1 MLKKAYEVS
10 AVKNICC
17 NKAINSS
24 NFRDLG
30 IKCNFVAQFSIE
42 QTNFMDKTAPKVA
55 SSDSKSDLNDKK
67 LFIETYGCQMNVADS
82 EVVASIMEMDGFEI
96 TDNINDANAIFVNTC
111 SVRDNAEQKVIQRLK
126 FFQSMKR
133 KKKGLVVG
141 VIGCMAERVKEELIT
156 EHGVN
161 IVVGPDAY
169 LDIPNLINSVEAGEK
184 AINVELSKTET
195 YKDVMPTRIG
205 ASISGFVSIMRGCD
219 KFCTYCIVPYT
230 RGRERSRDIE
240 SILNEIRDLKSK
252 NYKEVTLLG
261 QTVNSYSFTREDGTV
276 IGFPELLSIIAE
288 LVPDMRIRF
297 TSPHPKDMTDETL
310 EVMAKYDNICKF
322 IHLPVQS
329 GSNKVLQAM
338 NRKYT
343 REWYLDRVAAMR
355 RLMPDIAIGTDIFCG
370 FSGETEEDHQ
380 ESLDLMRQAKFEMAF
395 MFKYSERPG
404 TVAAKRLPDD
414 VPEEVKLRRLNEII
428 ALQNE
433 LSNQSNQNDI
443 GREYEVMVEG
453 FSKRS
458 KEQLFGRTSQNKV
471 VIFPREGRKIGEFI
485 KVKILSASSATLIGE
500 VVE

>member
-1 MLKKAYEVS
+1 MENQDQKVVS
-10 AVKNICC
+10 
-17 NKAINSS
+17 
-24 NFRDLG
+24 
-30 IKCNFVAQFSIE
+30 
-42 QTNFMDKTAPKVA
+42 T
-55 SSDSKSDLNDKK
+55 DSKSVLNDKK

-82 EVVASIMEMDGFEI
+82 EVVASIMEMDGFELTDTI
-96 TDNINDANAIFVNTC
+96 TDANAIFVNTC

-126 FFQSMKR
+126 YYQSLKR
-133 KKKGLVVG
+133 KKKGLIVG

-156 EHGVN
+156 DHGVN

-169 LDIPNLINSVEAGEK
+169 LDIPNLINTVENGEK

-230 RGRERSRDIE
+230 RGRERSRDVE
-240 SILNEIRDLKSK
+240 SILNEIRDLKAK

-261 QTVNSYSFTREDGTV
+261 QTVNSYNFIQEDGKV
-276 IGFPELLSIIAE
+276 IEFPELLSIVAE
-288 LVPDMRIRF
+288 MVPDMRIRF
-297 TSPHPKDMTDETL
+297 TSPHPKDMTDETIT
-310 EVMAKYDNICKF
+310 VIAKYPNICRF

-329 GSNKVLQAM
+329 GSNKILKLM

-343 REWYLDRVAAMR
+343 REWYLDRVATMR
-355 RLMPDIAIGTDIFCG
+355 RMIPDIAIGTDIFCG
-370 FSGETEEDHQ
+370 FSDETEEDHQ
-380 ESLDLMRQAKFEMAF
+380 ESLSLMREVKFDMAF

-404 TVAAKRLPDD
+404 TVAAKRMEDN
-414 VPEEVKLRRLNEII
+414 VPEEIKLRRLDEII
-428 ALQNE
+428 SLQNE
-433 LSNQSNQNDI
+433 IANQSNQNDI
-443 GREYEVMVEG
+443 GKTFEVMVEG

-485 KVKILSASSATLIGE
+485 HVKILSASSATLIGE
-500 VVE
+500 VIVLPQAPKGDV